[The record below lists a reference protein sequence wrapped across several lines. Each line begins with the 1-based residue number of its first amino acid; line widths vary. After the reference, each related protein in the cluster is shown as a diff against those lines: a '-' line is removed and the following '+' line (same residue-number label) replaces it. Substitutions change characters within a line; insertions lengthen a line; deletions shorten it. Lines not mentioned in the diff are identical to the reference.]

1 MYTLS
6 ELPDEQAAAWRRPRA
21 PPRRRLMTNITSTN
35 TFLQL
40 RAGLQIRDDEQ
51 VVFERYSDS
60 AAAYVTLDSSAPAV
74 YKTLFRAA
82 KAKLKLRLRATVPGD
97 NFELPTPAPPALP
110 CAAIPDPSVV
120 RLSSET
126 LTPQVP
132 GSTFPVIV
140 RSPEA
145 PKFEAVSPVS
155 PLKPADDGE
164 VSVPRPFAARHRKH
178 RMLTT

>member
-1 MYTLS
+1 MISRNRWT
-6 ELPDEQAAAWRRPRA
+6 D
-21 PPRRRLMTNITSTN
+21 IG
-35 TFLQL
+35 LQL

-60 AAAYVTLDSSAPAV
+60 AAAYVTLDSNAPAV

-82 KAKLKLRLRATVPGD
+82 KAKLKLRLRATVPGEQI
-97 NFELPTPAPPALP
+97 ELPTPAPPALP
-110 CAAIPDPSVV
+110 RAAIPDPSVF

-126 LTPQVP
+126 LTPQAAAP
-132 GSTFPVIV
+132 ISPVIA

-164 VSVPRPFAARHRKH
+164 APVPRPF
-178 RMLTT
+178 TTRQGTCCIHGSQTKWNSIVY